1 MQETMQEAQIH
12 PLALVEPGAQIGR
25 GVTIEAFAVVKEH
38 VILEHGV
45 TIKSHAYIDGHTTIG
60 EQSTIWPFA
69 SVGAKTQDLK
79 FRGERTYVKIG
90 KRCDIRE
97 SVTVNASCG
106 AETSVRIGDD
116 CLIMAYCHIA
126 HNCEVGNEVIM
137 ANASMLAGHVVV
149 EDGVRI
155 GGMTPVHQFCR
166 IGRYAMV
173 GGFSRV
179 AYDVP
184 PYTIGGGVP
193 YKMGGINLI
202 GLKRRGISLPVR
214 KALSQLFRLVYRS
227 GLSLTEALKR
237 GEADL
242 SLDGEAAEYVRHW
255 LAFCRS
261 TKRGLIGF
269 ETLLEEQTPQQ
280 EAESSPVANLSRL

>member
-1 MQETMQEAQIH
+1 MRETKIH
-12 PLALVEPGAQIGR
+12 PLALVEPGAQIGQ
-25 GVTIEAFAVVKEH
+25 GVTIEPFAVVKEH
-38 VILEHGV
+38 VILEDGV

-60 EQSTIWPFA
+60 EGSTIWPFA
-69 SVGAKTQDLK
+69 SIGAKTQDLK

-97 SVTVNASCG
+97 SVTVNSSCG
-106 AETSVRIGDD
+106 EETSVLIGDD

-149 EDGVRI
+149 GDRVRI

-166 IGRYAMV
+166 IGCDAMV
-173 GGFSRV
+173 GGFSRIT
-179 AYDVP
+179 YDVP

-202 GLKRRGISLPVR
+202 GLKRRGISLPIR
-214 KALSQLFRLVYRS
+214 RALTQLFRLVYRS
-227 GLSLTEALKR
+227 DLPLSEALKR
-237 GEADL
+237 AESEL
-242 SLDGEAAEYVRHW
+242 LLDGEAIEHVRHW

-280 EAESSPVANLSRL
+280 EIESPPIANLSRI